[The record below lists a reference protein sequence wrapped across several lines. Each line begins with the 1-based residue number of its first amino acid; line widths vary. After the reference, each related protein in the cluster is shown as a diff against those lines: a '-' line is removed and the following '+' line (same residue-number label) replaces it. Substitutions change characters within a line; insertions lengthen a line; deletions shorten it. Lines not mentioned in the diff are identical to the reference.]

1 MEYEWIDTWLGAPRF
16 QRYVEQ
22 CEGNRG
28 QALKLYEWNS
38 LAGQMLMRDI
48 SHFEIALR
56 NGYDKEISSS
66 WEGEHHWL
74 LDPHSPAITPVWRV
88 REKNGVKRGQDVN
101 QRNRK
106 QVDDAISKCGN
117 AKATAGQVM
126 AELSFGFWRQFTTK
140 AMEKT
145 LWVPYINKCF
155 PRHTQRSEVD
165 KTIESVNSLRNRIAH
180 NEPIYKRNG
189 PDPFV
194 IHSLMFGLLHDLSPE
209 ACKHAE
215 ETSGVQEIKN
225 AKPIRT
231 EFI

>member
-1 MEYEWIDTWLGAPRF
+1 ME
-16 QRYVEQ
+16 
-22 CEGNRG
+22 N
-28 QALKLYEWNS
+28 
-38 LAGQMLMRDI
+38 
-48 SHFEIALR
+48 
-56 NGYDKEISSS
+56 
-66 WEGEHHWL
+66 
-74 LDPHSPAITPVWRV
+74 
-88 REKNGVKRGQDVN
+88 
-101 QRNRK
+101 
-106 QVDDAISKCGN
+106 
-117 AKATAGQVM
+117 
-126 AELSFGFWRQFTTK
+126 
-140 AMEKT
+140 T

-165 KTIESVNSLRNRIAH
+165 KIIESVNSLRNRIAH